1 MSVGMHCGVDGL
13 FVADPFLTNSF
24 FDHRDTP
31 PCFLVR
37 ERLLSVLCVCQG
49 RR

>member
-31 PCFLVR
+31 HASWS
-37 ERLLSVLCVCQG
+37 ESA
-49 RR
+49 